1 MNDHMLPFSAKPE
14 QIDRCVTFV
23 TFPDVK
29 LLDITGPLQVFA
41 DANTFLGRTAYSTPI
56 ASYYGGP
63 VETDAGVLLNTR
75 RLAGIGLDEDDT
87 LMIAG
92 GLGVFPAC
100 RDLRLVQAIQRAAS
114 KAGRIASTC
123 TGAFLLGAAGLL
135 SEKRAVTHWRYC
147 DQLADECPDT
157 EVDADPIFIEDGR
170 VWTSA
175 GVTAGIDLALA
186 MVERD
191 HGRDLAL
198 ELARSLLVYVK
209 RPGGQSQFSEAL
221 KQQKRSATGRFDALH
236 FWMKDNLTADLKV
249 EALAERSGMSPRNF
263 ARLYT
268 DDTGLTPARA
278 VEQFRVDAARAMLE
292 NPNVSIKTVAGQT
305 GFGNDERMR
314 RSFARLLGVTPQAYR
329 ERFSVEMADSL

>member
-1 MNDHMLPFSAKPE
+1 MLPFSAKPD
-14 QIDRCVTFV
+14 QIERCVAFV
-23 TFPDVK
+23 IYPGVK
-29 LLDITGPLQVFA
+29 LLDITGPLQVFE
-41 DANTFLGRTAYSTPI
+41 DANGLIGKNAYSTPV

-63 VETDAGVLLNTR
+63 IETDAGVLLTTR
-75 RLAGIGLDEDDT
+75 RLAGIGLDEKDT

-92 GLGVFPAC
+92 GGGVHTAC
-100 RDLRLVQAIQRAAS
+100 RDARLVQAVNRSAEQ
-114 KAGRIASTC
+114 AGRVSSTC

-135 SEKRAVTHWRYC
+135 DGKRAVTHWRHC
-147 DQLADECPDT
+147 DRLAEECPNT
-157 EVDADPIFIEDGR
+157 EVDPDPIFIEDDG

-191 HGRDLAL
+191 HGRELAL

-236 FWMKDNLTADLKV
+236 FWMKDNLAVDLKV

-268 DDTGLTPARA
+268 DETGMTPARA

-292 NPNVSIKTVAGQT
+292 NPNVSIKTIAGQT

-314 RSFARLLGVTPQAYR
+314 RSFARLLGVTPLAYR
-329 ERFSVEMADSL
+329 ERFAVDVTEGV